1 MSAVVAGST
10 PVHHRTRT
18 HEESTMMPLVF
29 LLLLL
34 LFLSISCG
42 VKEEEEKAT
51 GRTDVV
57 FLFWSMYAH
66 STVFGDLVR

>member
-1 MSAVVAGST
+1 
-10 PVHHRTRT
+10 
-18 HEESTMMPLVF
+18 MMPLVF